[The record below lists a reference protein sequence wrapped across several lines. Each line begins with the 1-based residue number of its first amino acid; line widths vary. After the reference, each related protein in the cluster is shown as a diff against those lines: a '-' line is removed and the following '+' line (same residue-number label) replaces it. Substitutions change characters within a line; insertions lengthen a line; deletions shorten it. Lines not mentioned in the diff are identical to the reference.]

1 MTSSLSAAKAFL
13 KQEFGISGDEI
24 VEKREDRGLERLVHL
39 SVPKYDVSISW
50 YSRTEGTEKE
60 FLDVISDPL
69 KRRIL
74 GSQKFN
80 DERNLHEARISRL
93 EKQVEELKE
102 LVRLQS
108 EKITE
113 LEYAPGG
120 PRAEEARLHFESL
133 LE

>member
-13 KQEFGISGDEI
+13 NQEFGLSGDEV

-39 SVPKYDVSISW
+39 SVPRYNASISW
-50 YSRTEGTEKE
+50 YSRTGGTEKE
-60 FLDVISDPL
+60 FLDNISGPL

-74 GSQKFN
+74 ESQKFR
-80 DERNLHEARISRL
+80 DERNLHEARIANL
-93 EKQVEELKE
+93 ERQVEELRE
-102 LVRLQS
+102 LVRSQS

-120 PRAEEARLHFESL
+120 PRAEEAKLHFESL